1 MNQTCDRCGPAV
13 RVLAAKTT
21 AAAVER
27 VRALTAAAALNR
39 KSTSTRLSATG
50 SSVPP

>member
-13 RVLAAKTT
+13 RVLAVKTT
-21 AAAVER
+21 AAAVESA
-27 VRALTAAAALNR
+27 RALTAATGLNR

-50 SSVPP
+50 SPVPP